1 MKYIVET
8 WLTEE
13 IIAVF
18 DSEEEREMWL
28 NDNVNYFS
36 DGAFLDDG
44 TQIGIYETYE

>member
-1 MKYIVET
+1 MKYIVEA

-18 DSEEEREMWL
+18 NSEEEREKWL

-36 DGAFLDDG
+36 DGGYLDNG
-44 TQIGIYETYE
+44 VQISIYEIP